1 MGSVR
6 PDEVANVFRMAGQNP
21 TMEEANKMIN
31 EAEESGDYT
40 SWRKFALLNLVPS
53 NSNQYKIDTGMI
65 MFNDLV
71 QIVEKYWKNYENYE
85 QELREA
91 CNAFG

>member
-31 EAEESGDYT
+31 EAEESGNYT
-40 SWRKFALLNLVPS
+40 SLRQFALLTFVPS
-53 NSNQYKIDTGMI
+53 NLN
-65 MFNDLV
+65 
-71 QIVEKYWKNYENYE
+71 
-85 QELREA
+85 
-91 CNAFG
+91 